1 VIPAVR
7 FLPDVNV
14 WLALV
19 LSGHPHHTL
28 ASRWLDGVTNEQEVC
43 FCRMT
48 QQSTL
53 RLLTTAA
60 VFAPLGDPPL
70 SNLAAWAVVDAL
82 LGDLR
87 VSLRTV
93 EPAGLAAA
101 WRAYSALSSPSPKVW
116 VDSYLAAFARVAD
129 ATLVS
134 TDADF
139 QAYPDLDP
147 LLLTKLRG

>member
-1 VIPAVR
+1 MR

-14 WLALV
+14 WLALA
-19 LSGHPHHTL
+19 LSGHPRHVV
-28 ASRWLDGVTNEQEVC
+28 ASRWLNGVIDEQEVY
-43 FCRMT
+43 FCRVT

-82 LGDLR
+82 LGDSR
-87 VSLRTV
+87 VSLRAI
-93 EPAGLAAA
+93 EPTGLAEL

-116 VDSYLAAFARVAD
+116 MDSYLAAFARAAN

-134 TDADF
+134 IDADF

-147 LLLTKLRG
+147 LLLTELHH